1 MAGTD
6 GNVLPFPD
14 RFTHLITHVIGI
26 VDRAA
31 KECLAYGGPEALSAF
46 RMVNLNDL
54 VQECGSTPDAVSQIL
69 DAMMAITGTRI
80 SFHMLGNERF
90 VTPCGSFPSG
100 SFPRCR
106 RRLACRR

>member
-1 MAGTD
+1 MADTD

-54 VQECGSTPDAVSQIL
+54 VQECGSTSDAVSQIL
-69 DAMMAITGTRI
+69 DAMMAITGTRDPVSDRRSNKAI
-80 SFHMLGNERF
+80 SGLFRQ
-90 VTPCGSFPSG
+90 SG
-100 SFPRCR
+100 SWDQ
-106 RRLACRR
+106 A